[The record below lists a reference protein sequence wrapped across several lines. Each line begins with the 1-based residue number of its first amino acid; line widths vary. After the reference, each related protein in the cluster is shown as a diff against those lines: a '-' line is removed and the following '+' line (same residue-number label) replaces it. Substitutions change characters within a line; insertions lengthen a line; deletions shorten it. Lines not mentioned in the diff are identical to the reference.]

1 MTDVKERHQEPLAS
15 PMTARRFE
23 DELSRELSRLKEDHL
38 LRVFKNIEGAQGPT
52 VEINGCTFVNFCSN
66 NYLNLS
72 THPKVAAAS
81 REAAEK
87 FGTGGGASRHVSG
100 NHALYEALEKKTA
113 AFKEHESCLVFPT
126 GYMANVGMLSAL
138 CKKSDVIFSDELNHA
153 SLIDG
158 CRMSRAETKVY
169 PHCDVNALEKLL
181 NENKNAK
188 QKFIVT
194 DGIFS
199 MDGDLAPLTEIA
211 ALAEKYNAAVIVDDA
226 HGTGTLGENG
236 RGIAEHFGLEGKIPI
251 VVGTYSK
258 ALGSLGGF
266 VCASNTVTDYLK
278 NKARSLIYTT
288 ALPPTVLAASCAA
301 IDVAQEESWRRGKLQ
316 ENAKLLRESLIKAGY
331 NVGNS
336 KHHIIPVI
344 VGGTEETL
352 ALSQKLYD
360 AGILAV
366 AIRPPTV
373 PEGTSRIRFS
383 VMAEHTVEQF
393 SMFTAK

>member
-1 MTDVKERHQEPLAS
+1 MSPQKVHSLESGLA
-15 PMTARRFE
+15 
-23 DELSRELSRLKEDHL
+23 DELAQLKENHL
-38 LRVFKNIEGAQGPT
+38 ARFLRNVESGGGPL
-52 VEINGCTFVNFCSN
+52 VEIDGKSYVNFCSN

-72 THPKVAAAS
+72 THKKVIQAAQ
-81 REAAEK
+81 EATEK

-113 AFKEHESCLVFPT
+113 EFKGHESCLVFPT
-126 GYMANVGMLSAL
+126 GYMANVGVLSAL
-138 CKKSDVIFSDELNHA
+138 CHAGDTIFSDELNHA

-158 CRMSRAETKVY
+158 CRMGRAETKIF
-169 PHCDVNALEKLL
+169 PHANMNALEILL
-181 NENKNAK
+181 KKHKNAK

-194 DGIFS
+194 DGLFS
-199 MDGDLAPLTEIA
+199 MDGDCAPLTEIA
-211 ALAEKYNAAVIVDDA
+211 GLAETYDATLIVDDA
-226 HGTGTLGENG
+226 HGTGTLGKNG

-266 VCASNTVTDYLK
+266 VCASSTVIDYLK

-288 ALPPTVLAASCAA
+288 ALPPAVLAASLSALE
-301 IDVAQEESWRRGKLQ
+301 VMQEEPWRRKKLHK
-316 ENAKLLRESLIKAGY
+316 NAKLLRENLMKAGC
-331 NVGNS
+331 NVGNGE
-336 KHHIIPVI
+336 HHIIPVI
-344 VGGTEETL
+344 IGGTEETL

-373 PEGTSRIRFS
+373 PDGTSRIRFS
-383 VMAEHTVEQF
+383 VMTEHTEEQI
-393 SMFTAK
+393 MKVTIKI

>member
-1 MTDVKERHQEPLAS
+1 MT
-15 PMTARRFE
+15 TRRFE
-23 DELSRELSRLKEDHL
+23 DELSCELSRLEEEHL
-38 LRVFKNIEGAQGPT
+38 LRVFRNIESEQGVV
-52 VEINGCTFVNFCSN
+52 VEIDGKSFVNFCSN

-72 THPKVAAAS
+72 THPKVVAAS
-81 REAAEK
+81 REAAGK

-100 NHALYEALEKKTA
+100 NHALYEALEGKTA
-113 AFKEHESCLVFPT
+113 AFKGHESCLVFPT
-126 GYMANVGMLSAL
+126 GYMANVGVLSAL
-138 CKKSDVIFSDELNHA
+138 CGKNDVIFSDELNHA

-158 CRMSRAETKVY
+158 CRLSRAETKVY
-169 PHCDVNALEKLL
+169 PHCDVNALESLL
-181 NENKNAK
+181 SENTNAK
-188 QKFIVT
+188 HKFIVT

-199 MDGDLAPLTEIA
+199 MDGDCAPIPEIVKT
-211 ALAEKYNAAVIVDDA
+211 AEKYDATLIVDDA
-226 HGTGTLGENG
+226 HGTETLGENG
-236 RGIAEHFGLEGKIPI
+236 KGIAEYFRLEGKIPV

-266 VCASNTVTDYLK
+266 VCASSTVIDYLK

-288 ALPPTVLAASCAA
+288 ALPPSVLAASCAA
-301 IDVAQEESWRRGKLQ
+301 LDVAQEEPWRREKLQ

-331 NVGNS
+331 NVGHGE
-336 KHHIIPVI
+336 HHIIPVI
-344 VGGTEETL
+344 VGDTEKTL

-383 VMAEHTVEQF
+383 VTTGSDLRILEKLRIALRKLNSQ
-393 SMFTAK
+393 A

>member
-1 MTDVKERHQEPLAS
+1 MPGIKVHSLESELA
-15 PMTARRFE
+15 
-23 DELSRELSRLKEDHL
+23 DELGRLNENHL
-38 LRVFKNIEGAQGPT
+38 LREFKNIEGAQSPV
-52 VEINGCTFVNFCSN
+52 VEIDGKPYINFCSN

-72 THPKVAAAS
+72 THPKVVAAS

-100 NHALYEALEKKTA
+100 NHALYEELEEKTA
-113 AFKEHESCLVFPT
+113 QFKGHESCLVFPT
-126 GYMANVGMLSAL
+126 GYMANVGVLSAL
-138 CKKSDVIFSDELNHA
+138 CGKNDVIFSDELNHA

-169 PHCDVNALEKLL
+169 PHCDVNALEDLL
-181 NENKNAK
+181 KENKNAK

-199 MDGDLAPLTEIA
+199 MDGDLPPLPGIVE
-211 ALAEKYNAAVIVDDA
+211 LAETYDATLIVDDA

-236 RGIAEHFGLEGKIPI
+236 RGIAEHFGLEGKIPV

-301 IDVAQEESWRRGKLQ
+301 IDVAQEEPLRREKLQ
-316 ENAKLLRESLIKAGY
+316 QNAKLLRESLIKAGY

-352 ALSQKLYD
+352 TLSQKLFD
-360 AGILAV
+360 NGILAV

-373 PEGTSRIRFS
+373 PVGTSRIRFS

-393 SMFTAK
+393 SMFTAI